1 MLYTEIVIM
10 IIIIGTYIVH
20 FSCQHDQMCFSLNS
34 LMFVYNSTVDYLAP
48 QLKSSNWLFI
58 IPFQFCDDYQLEFLP
73 WRCLIGFWVML
84 ILFGVVAMEGCFL
97 VRYFTR
103 FTEEIFACL
112 ISAFFIYEAINY
124 LKMVRS

>member
-58 IPFQFCDDYQLEFLP
+58 IPFQFCDDYQLEFLS
-73 WRCLIGFWVML
+73 WRCWIGFWVML

-112 ISAFFIYEAINY
+112 ISAIFINEAINY

>member
-34 LMFVYNSTVDYLAP
+34 LMFVYNSTIDYLAP

-73 WRCLIGFWVML
+73 WHCWIGFWVML

-112 ISAFFIYEAINY
+112 ISAIFINEAINY

>member
-73 WRCLIGFWVML
+73 WRCWIGFWVML

-112 ISAFFIYEAINY
+112 ISAIFINEAINH

>member
-58 IPFQFCDDYQLEFLP
+58 IPFQFCDDNQLEFLP
-73 WRCLIGFWVML
+73 WRCWIGFWVML

-112 ISAFFIYEAINY
+112 ISAIFINEAINY